1 MARDRSMHLAGY
13 LPFFTN
19 AALWRNESH
28 ADPLDFTGY
37 AEYVRRLEDAKFD
50 FIFLAEGL
58 RIREYNG
65 EVVDVFLAG
74 RPDNLTMMAA
84 LSAITTRIGLAIT
97 TTATF
102 NEPYELARELA
113 TLDSFGRG
121 RAAWNVVTSSDSF
134 HAAQFRRGPFL
145 PHPERYN
152 RAAEFIDACQAMWSS
167 RANGGDGRFSHH
179 GRHIDV
185 EGVFNAL
192 PPAEAESPV
201 LIQAGD
207 SPQGRDLAAK
217 YISAIFSPHDGDEES
232 LAFAADMTRRLEAN
246 GRTRNDLKILPHGS
260 VVVADT
266 EAEAVEKDWEQRR
279 QNVTGRV
286 ALFNASQVWGVDLTD
301 RDPNDPLP
309 DFGPDPDGPLEFFHT
324 FSVRNRFDLVDK
336 WRKVSA
342 DGGGLSLLETAIAIS
357 PSAAFI
363 GTPKSVAAEM
373 TRRFEI
379 GACDGYIMEPRLIP
393 SGMDEFIDL
402 VIPEL
407 RDLGSFREEYDGDTL
422 RDHLELTRQPSVV

>member
-19 AALWRNESH
+19 AALWRNPRH
-28 ADPLDFTGY
+28 ADPLDY
-37 AEYVRRLEDAKFD
+37 DSYVAYVRKLEAAKFD

-58 RIREYNG
+58 RIREYRDR
-65 EVVDVFLAG
+65 VVDAFVAG

-84 LSAITTRIGLAIT
+84 LSAITERIGLAIT

-113 TLDSFGRG
+113 TLDSFGHG
-121 RAAWNVVTSSDSF
+121 RAGWNVVTSSDSF
-134 HAAQFRRGPFL
+134 HAGQFRVGPFL
-145 PHPERYN
+145 PHAERYN
-152 RAAEFIDACQAMWSS
+152 RATEFIEAAQAMWAS
-167 RANGGDGRFSHH
+167 RADGGDGAFAFR
-179 GRHIDV
+179 GRHFDIS
-185 EGVFNAL
+185 GVFNAL
-192 PPAEAESPV
+192 PAAEASGPV

-217 YISAIFSPHDGDEES
+217 HISAIFSPHNTDEDC
-232 LAFAADMTRRLEAN
+232 LAFAADMTARLEAH
-246 GRTRNDLKILPHGS
+246 GRRRSDLKILPHGS
-260 VVVADT
+260 IVVADT
-266 EAEAVEKDWEQRR
+266 EAEAIEKDWEQRR
-279 QNVTGRV
+279 QNINGRV
-286 ALFNASQVWGVDLTD
+286 ALFSASQVWGVDLTD
-301 RDPNDPLP
+301 RDPTDPLP
-309 DFGPDPDGPLEFFHT
+309 EFDAVQDGPLEFFHT
-324 FSVRNRFDLVDK
+324 FSVRDRAALVEK
-336 WRKVSA
+336 WRKTSA
-342 DGGGLSLLETAIAIS
+342 DGGGLNLIETATAIS

-393 SGMDEFIDL
+393 DGMDEFIEL

-422 RDHLELTRQPSVV
+422 RDHLELTRQPSRV